1 MLCFFTNRPCECYH
15 AGGMYSPR
23 RNNVLSQM
31 FCVHVLFPPAS
42 VAVLFLL
49 LLSSGYFRH
58 PLSCLWALL
67 VHGRTS
73 NKRLLSALF
82 RWVASRFVLPEVE
95 TLCLSFAAWL
105 TLFWAV
111 SVLFFRI
118 CPFASHSR
126 AHILG
131 LESSERPQSW
141 LRKIPF

>member
-15 AGGMYSPR
+15 AGGMYSLR

-67 VHGRTS
+67 VHVALGRPGNMAEQAIKGS
-73 NKRLLSALF
+73 CLRCFAGWP
-82 RWVASRFVLPEVE
+82 RA
-95 TLCLSFAAWL
+95 LSFLRSKPSVCRLQHESRCSGLSVFYFSGFVHLRL
-105 TLFWAV
+105 TLRHTSWA
-111 SVLFFRI
+111 
-118 CPFASHSR
+118 
-126 AHILG
+126 
-131 LESSERPQSW
+131 
-141 LRKIPF
+141 